1 MVNKKKGVF
10 KRKEYPVAK
19 DSKLNDIADK
29 DQLKILKGHLKKG
42 SAFIVLGSVHS
53 PRKELLNA
61 IRLEMKSP
69 TSNGIMTYDANVPYK
84 EQQER
89 DIITVS
95 INDHGNANI
104 IHSIK
109 RLGAER
115 SRTLYSFEGGN
126 EDGKDTSSTT

>member
-19 DSKLNDIADK
+19 DSLLNDIANE
-29 DQLKILKGHLKKG
+29 DQIKIIKSHLRKG
-42 SAFIVLGSVHS
+42 SAFVVLGSEHS
-53 PRKELLNA
+53 PRKELLKA
-61 IRLEMKSP
+61 IRLEMRSP
-69 TSNGIMTYDANVPYK
+69 TSNGIMIYDAIVPYK

-89 DIITVS
+89 DILTVS

-115 SRTLYSFEGGN
+115 SRTLYCFEGGN
-126 EDGKDTSSTT
+126 EDGKTASSTT